1 MTDSIIGFKDA
12 KCPTCKRIFVPAPQ
26 NVFKANG
33 RDYCCPTCFM
43 NRKKRKSSYEK
54 VKQMKTARPVAVYE
68 TNGDYVGKFPTIAEA
83 ARTLHTNIKCIHKCC
98 KGEQESTNGYVFKY
112 LTR

>member
-54 VKQMKTARPVAVYE
+54 VSQMKCARPVAVYK
-68 TNGDYVGKFPTIAEA
+68 TNGDYVGEYPTMAEA
-83 ARTLHTNIKCIHKCC
+83 ARVLGLCIDSIRKCC
-98 KGEQESTNGYVFKY
+98 KGERSNTRGYVFKY